1 MRNTQFTENVARQG
15 GAIFTTSAANVEIT
29 GCQFTDNRAVGALA
43 LSVWLLFC
51 TLLVSAYSLHHLVF
65 VVNAGLVN
73 PLDQTGGGA
82 LAFINSVAAR
92 VLITS
97 STFTANSARGYGG
110 AIRTKQHPVRVA
122 LLFARIP
129 FRCRC
134 NVLLLLSCSFCVA
147 SSILSVITRFCL
159 RVHRLRF
166 AAARWS
172 TTASTLRMAA
182 RCTRQRACQF
192 L

>member
-29 GCQFTDNRAVGALA
+29 GCQFTDNRTVGALA
-43 LSVWLLFC
+43 LSVSLFSC
-51 TLLVSAYSLHHLVF
+51 SFRCFVLRRFLSRAFSGSFRCLHCALLVAYRLF
-65 VVNAGLVN
+65 IVNAGLVN

-97 STFTANSARGYGG
+97 STFTANSASGYGG

-147 SSILSVITRFCL
+147 SSILSVITRSCWG
-159 RVHRLRF
+159 V
-166 AAARWS
+166 
-172 TTASTLRMAA
+172 TG
-182 RCTRQRACQF
+182 
-192 L
+192 